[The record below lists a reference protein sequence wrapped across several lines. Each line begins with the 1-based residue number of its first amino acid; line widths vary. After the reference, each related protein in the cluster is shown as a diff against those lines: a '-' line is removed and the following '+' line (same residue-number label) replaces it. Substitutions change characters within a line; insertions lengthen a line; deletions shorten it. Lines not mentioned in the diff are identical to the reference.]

1 MTEQEKKELQLRDK
15 EPIAKHEGEPT
26 RAGLVFS
33 PAVDIVRDD
42 DAITLVADLPGVRK
56 EDLELRV
63 EDGVLSIAAPV
74 AEIEA
79 RHRPVYREY
88 GIGGYARRFSVS
100 DRIDAARISAE
111 LKDGVLTVTLP
122 KADRLRP
129 RKIDVK
135 VG

>member
-74 AEIEA
+74 AEVEA

-88 GIGGYARRFSVS
+88 GIGGYARRFSLS

>member
-1 MTEQEKKELQLRDK
+1 MTEQEKKELKLRDK

-26 RAGLVFS
+26 RAGLAYS

-63 EDGVLSIAAPV
+63 EDGVLAIAAPV
-74 AEIEA
+74 AEVEA

-88 GIGGYARRFSVS
+88 GVGGYARRFSLS
-100 DRIDAARISAE
+100 DKIDAARISAE

-129 RKIDVK
+129 RRIEVK